1 VRRNAILVALLALS
15 LLGCAAPRCGANAC
29 RNDARIAAEVRAQ
42 FAQHTALEAPNHID
56 IQVID
61 GVVYLRGLVST
72 PYQQALAA
80 ALAGQAHG
88 VVRVVNDVALDNN
101 R

>member
-1 VRRNAILVALLALS
+1 MRNAILVALLAVS
-15 LLGCAAPRCGANAC
+15 LLGCAAPRCGADAC

-42 FAQHTALEAPNHID
+42 IARHVELAAPNQVD

-72 PYQQALAA
+72 PYQQGLAA
-80 ALAGQAHG
+80 ELAGEAHG
-88 VVRVVNDVALDNN
+88 VVRVVNEVALDNS